1 MGPPYPTPCKIFT
14 CLLEY
19 SSDGHSHTNYPS
31 ESRLHWLSS
40 LRVSGP
46 VPDSCCHRGFCI
58 LQVTLILICTPV
70 STLPSGTCKC
80 AALNVTNPKQN
91 VLTLLKGLCIP
102 MIIVITWQ
110 ILLLLFR
117 TIRVSESES
126 PRFLATQSSGV
137 TNSTE
142 KEIPVLL
149 PEGILNVGTKIDEA
163 HSVVTSY
170 QCTMLP

>member
-1 MGPPYPTPCKIFT
+1 MHPHDYCHY
-14 CLLEY
+14 LAD
-19 SSDGHSHTNYPS
+19 SS
-31 ESRLHWLSS
+31 SS
-40 LRVSGP
+40 FQ
-46 VPDSCCHRGFCI
+46 D
-58 LQVTLILICTPV
+58 
-70 STLPSGTCKC
+70 
-80 AALNVTNPKQN
+80 
-91 VLTLLKGLCIP
+91 
-102 MIIVITWQ
+102 
-110 ILLLLFR
+110 

-149 PEGILNVGTKIDEA
+149 PEGILNVGTKIDET

>member
-1 MGPPYPTPCKIFT
+1 
-14 CLLEY
+14 
-19 SSDGHSHTNYPS
+19 
-31 ESRLHWLSS
+31 
-40 LRVSGP
+40 
-46 VPDSCCHRGFCI
+46 
-58 LQVTLILICTPV
+58 
-70 STLPSGTCKC
+70 
-80 AALNVTNPKQN
+80 
-91 VLTLLKGLCIP
+91 

-149 PEGILNVGTKIDEA
+149 PEGILNVGTKIDET

>member
-1 MGPPYPTPCKIFT
+1 
-14 CLLEY
+14 
-19 SSDGHSHTNYPS
+19 
-31 ESRLHWLSS
+31 
-40 LRVSGP
+40 
-46 VPDSCCHRGFCI
+46 
-58 LQVTLILICTPV
+58 
-70 STLPSGTCKC
+70 
-80 AALNVTNPKQN
+80 
-91 VLTLLKGLCIP
+91 

-126 PRFLATQSSGV
+126 PRFLATQSSEV

-149 PEGILNVGTKIDEA
+149 PEGILNVGTKIDET